1 MPDHTP
7 PKRPEILA
15 PAGTPQKL
23 KTALHFGADAVYL
36 GLKQYSMRS
45 FAGNFDADQ
54 LEWAVDYAHQ
64 RGRKVYVALNIQPF
78 DDDFKGLER
87 SLGLLA
93 RLGPDGIIVA
103 DPGVLKLAQ
112 KEAPAIPV
120 HLSTQ
125 TSVTNAAAA
134 RFWFSAGIR
143 RIILAREI
151 SLERLTRLAGAL
163 YTFVDRGIGES
174 SVPLGKSEE
183 GAYREYATDERHSQ
197 RLRGPSRIALNGS
210 VGRSRS
216 PGELEV
222 FAHGAV
228 CVAWSGRCLLSLY
241 WANRDP
247 RRGSCAAACRWP
259 FNAIEDR
266 LRPGQP
272 NPVEQDEQGTYFF
285 DAKDLCALP
294 LLDRLMATGI
304 HALKIE
310 GRTRS
315 PHYVAVTTDV
325 YRHAAERIAAQEVE
339 AFREDREWYM
349 DELARP
355 PCRGFSTHFLDG
367 EEDLAASYNPEG
379 SYAGGGNFDYVG
391 RIERATS
398 EGLVLRVQNAI
409 QPGQPLE
416 VRDQG
421 MVCEAMTPDPLEDEQ
436 GIPLEKARTGDTVL
450 LRGRFKSG
458 PEAIVRRSASTP

>member
-7 PKRPEILA
+7 LKRPEILA

-45 FAGNFDADQ
+45 FAGNFDAEE

-64 RGRKVYVALNIQPF
+64 QGRKVYVALNIQPF
-78 DDDFKGLER
+78 DDDFAGLER
-87 SLGLLA
+87 SLGLLS
-93 RLGPDGIIVA
+93 RLGPDGVIVA
-103 DPGVLKLAQ
+103 DPGVLELAQ
-112 KEAPAIPV
+112 KEAPSIPA

-125 TSVTNAAAA
+125 ASVTNAAAA
-134 RFWFSAGIR
+134 RFWFSAGVR

-151 SLERLTRLAGAL
+151 SLARLAGLA
-163 YTFVDRGIGES
+163 RG
-174 SVPLGKSEE
+174 
-183 GAYREYATDERHSQ
+183 
-197 RLRGPSRIALNGS
+197 
-210 VGRSRS
+210 S

-241 WANRDP
+241 WADRDP

-315 PHYVAVTTDV
+315 PLYVAITTDV
-325 YRHAAERIAAQEVE
+325 YCHAAERIAAQEVE
-339 AFREDREWYM
+339 AFREDLGWYM
-349 DELARP
+349 AELARP

-379 SYAGGGNFDYVG
+379 SYAAGGNFDYVG

-409 QPGQPLE
+409 QPGQSLE
-416 VRDQG
+416 VRDRG
-421 MVCEAMTPDPLEDEQ
+421 MICEAMTPDPLVDEQ
-436 GIPLEKARTGDTVL
+436 GIPLDKARTGDTVL